1 MDRLFHIDLE
11 RIHRMCKMLFSNFS
25 SILSLLDLF
34 KSLTFK
40 QRSTYDNEYPVANTV
55 IAIYGCRQ
63 SRKLKIKIDIAG
75 PSRPEEFF
83 FKYFN

>member
-11 RIHRMCKMLFSNFS
+11 RIHRMYKMLFK
-25 SILSLLDLF
+25 LF
-34 KSLTFK
+34 KHNESPCLSFTLKLTK
-40 QRSTYDNEYPVANTV
+40 TTYDSEYPVANTV

-75 PSRPEEFF
+75 PSRPEEIF
-83 FKYFN
+83 FK